1 MELWDVQYTILLLGF
16 QIWHLLCMLHWPFC
30 SRIHRTINHYCY
42 FFLTLKAMN
51 LFGKKKQPQQTQS
64 KTTPLEAIN
73 TLREN
78 LVTLEKREDHMQK
91 KIEAAVVEAKQK
103 MSKNDKNGALFALKR
118 KKMFEAEVSKLQGA
132 RITLEAQILALESAA
147 VNIQTFQSMKN
158 SANTMKELRGNI
170 EADTVDE
177 IMDDI
182 QEEKDIHDAISEAIS
197 RPGRDMFNDEEL
209 LDELAELDALAAEET
224 LQPVPTQPTYAAS
237 NSSNVFS
244 FPSAPTAFPSISA
257 ETDDERALRELEASM
272 LS

>member
-1 MELWDVQYTILLLGF
+1 
-16 QIWHLLCMLHWPFC
+16 
-30 SRIHRTINHYCY
+30 
-42 FFLTLKAMN
+42 MN
-51 LFGKKKQPQQTQS
+51 LFGKKKQPQQQS

-118 KKMFEAEVSKLQGA
+118 KKMFDAEVAKLQGA
-132 RITLEAQILALESAA
+132 RITLEAQIMALESAT

-182 QEEKDIHDAISEAIS
+182 QEEKDIHDAISDAIS
-197 RPGRDMFNDEEL
+197 RPGRDMFNDEDL
-209 LDELAELDALAAEET
+209 LDELAELDALAAEEA
-224 LQPVPTQPTYAAS
+224 LQPAQVQTPQAP
-237 NSSNVFS
+237 SSVFS
-244 FPSAPTAFPSISA
+244 FPSAPTSLPPSSLGTATA